1 MDLDDRDIQ
10 EFMTM
15 WKEEFKETLSPAEA
29 RKCASL
35 FLELYFVLYGPHPKT
50 PEPAH
55 GPQYPT
61 Q

>member
-10 EFMTM
+10 EFMEI

-29 RKCASL
+29 RQSASQL
-35 FLELYFVLYGPHPKT
+35 LELYFVLYGPDAKSSQPRD
-50 PEPAH
+50 EPQ
-55 GPQYPT
+55 PVT